1 MKTAKEISIISVF
14 VALLISGQLALSA
27 VSGIEI
33 VTALTVSFFYFF
45 GLKRGLIV
53 ATAFSLLRCII
64 FGFIVNVVILYLIYY
79 NLLALV
85 IWLASKALK
94 SQTKIKDI
102 IIVTA
107 IAVLM
112 TVLFTIIDN
121 VLSLVMYGLSQNA
134 FKVYVQASLLTMV
147 PQMICVA
154 ITVPLLFVPLIKIY
168 KTIKL

>member
-107 IAVLM
+107 IAVVM
-112 TVLFTIIDN
+112 TVLFTMIDN

-154 ITVPLLFVPLIKIY
+154 ITVPLLFVPLIRIY

>member
-107 IAVLM
+107 IAVVM

>member
-107 IAVLM
+107 IAVVM
-112 TVLFTIIDN
+112 TVLFTMIDN

>member
-102 IIVTA
+102 VIVTA